1 MEEKIEEV
9 LKYEGVFSIVANGED
24 FPHIAN
30 SWNSFVSYE
39 NNKLFVP
46 VGIMKKMEEILKK
59 DNRVIVVLWTREIE
73 GLYGM
78 GMGIKIL
85 GSAKIVDSGDEFK
98 KIKDKF
104 EWSRAVMIIDIN
116 EAFQTA

>member
-46 VGIMKKMEEILKK
+46 GFLK
-59 DNRVIVVLWTREIE
+59 R
-73 GLYGM
+73 
-78 GMGIKIL
+78 
-85 GSAKIVDSGDEFK
+85 
-98 KIKDKF
+98 
-104 EWSRAVMIIDIN
+104 
-116 EAFQTA
+116 

>member
-1 MEEKIEEV
+1 
-9 LKYEGVFSIVANGED
+9 
-24 FPHIAN
+24 
-30 SWNSFVSYE
+30 
-39 NNKLFVP
+39 
-46 VGIMKKMEEILKK
+46 
-59 DNRVIVVLWTREIE
+59 
-73 GLYGM
+73 M

-104 EWSRAVMIIDIN
+104 EWSRTVMIIDIK